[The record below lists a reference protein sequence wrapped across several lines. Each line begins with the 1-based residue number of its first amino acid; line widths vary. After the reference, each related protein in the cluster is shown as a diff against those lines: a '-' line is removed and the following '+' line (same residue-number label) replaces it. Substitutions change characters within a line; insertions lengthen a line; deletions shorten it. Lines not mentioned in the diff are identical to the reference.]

1 MTPLKRLFGD
11 GFRVFF
17 LAAGLFAFVS
27 MGVWE
32 GYQIVQALGGM
43 LELPTAAP
51 PHLWHAHEMIFGYG
65 SAALAGFLLTAVP
78 SWTGAKSAPHR
89 FIAVVAGLWL
99 AGRLAVWTSGH
110 LPPAL
115 VAALDLAFVPVLA
128 ANLLTQLI
136 RRPKPQQM
144 IILAILTAFWIANL
158 MVHLE
163 WVGLTADT
171 AWAGLRAGL
180 LTLGAMIMVLG
191 GRVTPG
197 FTKNAMVQSGR
208 ETGLPRNPMPLA
220 ALAIA
225 AALTQPVGYLLGAP
239 EPWLAPF
246 ALVAGTAGF
255 VRVALWRGLWTR
267 DKPILWTLHLSY
279 ALNALGF
286 LTLGLAQLG
295 LTSDLAA
302 LHLLGIGGVGG
313 MTLAIMSRATLGHT
327 GRALVAPR
335 PVALAYA
342 LIPLAA
348 LVRFAGAELPAAHT
362 AAILVAGALWLLAF
376 GLFTVSMWPVFW
388 GPRAARRTAG
398 AAPT

>member
-17 LAAGLFAFVS
+17 LAAGLFALFS
-27 MGVWE
+27 MAVWE
-32 GYQIVQALGGM
+32 FYQIVQALGGV
-43 LELPTAAP
+43 LDLPTAAP

-99 AGRLAVWTSGH
+99 AGRIAVWASGS
-110 LPPAL
+110 LPSAL
-115 VAALDLAFVPVLA
+115 VAVLDLGFVPVLA

-136 RRPKPQQM
+136 KRPKPQQM
-144 IILAILTAFWIANL
+144 IILAILTTYWIANL

-163 WVGLTADT
+163 WTGLTADT

-208 ETGLPRNPMPLA
+208 EHGLPVNPMPLA
-220 ALAIA
+220 AVAIA
-225 AALTQPVGYLLGAP
+225 AALTQPLGYLLGAP
-239 EPWLAPF
+239 ETWLAPF
-246 ALVAGTAGF
+246 ALIAGVAGLA
-255 VRVALWRGLWTR
+255 RVALWRGLWTR

-286 LTLGLAQLG
+286 LTLGLANLG
-295 LTSDLAA
+295 LTTDLAA

-327 GRALVAPR
+327 GRALIAPK

-342 LIPLAA
+342 LVPLSA
-348 LVRFAGAELPAAHT
+348 LARCIGAELPAFHT
-362 AAILVAGALWLLAF
+362 PAVLTAGALWLAAF
-376 GLFTVSMWPVFW
+376 GLFTAALWPVFW
-388 GPRAARRTAG
+388 GPRAARAPAK